1 MTQKLPF
8 KEPRRA
14 HKRRNNTGR
23 LTFHFV
29 LFALLGVMLLSLGAY
44 GRVKLHGIY
53 DQQLLSRRSD
63 SLITDSTNLVKTT
76 AEALAGTNNSLRTK
90 ISSGLSSKSRSVKNT
105 AAQMLTTGSSDQET
119 LAFIVDTLS
128 QAAVSKLKDDDEAQ
142 SALKIA
148 VTEKLSAERDNIIAT
163 VLADTNAQI
172 QAMSIEDVR
181 RSLTMQTPGYTMM
194 FYSILMLWVGG
205 VLLALGVGLGLVR
218 YLGSEDLRKK
228 VTDIVEPMDYLL
240 PFFFGLMLL
249 IGGIGKL
256 QYTLNFKRM
265 GATRWYLELVGTIL
279 SIAFGI
285 IILVNPFSTALLLMR
300 IIGIALLIEG
310 IQDLISHYAYKK
322 ATQAYYVEFEKD

>member
-1 MTQKLPF
+1 
-8 KEPRRA
+8 
-14 HKRRNNTGR
+14 
-23 LTFHFV
+23 
-29 LFALLGVMLLSLGAY
+29 
-44 GRVKLHGIY
+44 
-53 DQQLLSRRSD
+53 
-63 SLITDSTNLVKTT
+63 
-76 AEALAGTNNSLRTK
+76 
-90 ISSGLSSKSRSVKNT
+90 
-105 AAQMLTTGSSDQET
+105 MLTTGSSDQET

-240 PFFFGLMLL
+240 PFFFGVIVFTLYPMVRVFIMAFQQRYKLTANL
-249 IGGIGKL
+249 PGGGW
-256 QYTLNFKRM
+256 
-265 GATRWYLELVGTIL
+265 ATFQTCC
-279 SIAFGI
+279 
-285 IILVNPFSTALLLMR
+285 TASAPTCR
-300 IIGIALLIEG
+300 RP
-310 IQDLISHYAYKK
+310 S
-322 ATQAYYVEFEKD
+322 ATPSCTSS